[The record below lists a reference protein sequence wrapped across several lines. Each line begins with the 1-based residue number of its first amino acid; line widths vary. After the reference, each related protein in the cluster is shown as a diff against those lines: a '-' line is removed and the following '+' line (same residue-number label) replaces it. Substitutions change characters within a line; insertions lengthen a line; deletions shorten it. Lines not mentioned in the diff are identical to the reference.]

1 MDDVVRS
8 FFTEALDNAA
18 LQSQL
23 DPIWIRYEEAET
35 VEESQESINQ
45 LINLA
50 GMHGFKFTAVELDDV
65 MQESMEDEFLEVQSG
80 EKELSDAD
88 LDLVAAGKGFRPRRF
103 RRRRRRTPCSTLRRT
118 DKGAWRRLCRGK
130 GRRRR

>member
-8 FFTEALDNAA
+8 FFTEVLDNAA

-35 VEESQESINQ
+35 AQESQESIDQ

-88 LDLVAAGKGFRPRRF
+88 LDLVAAGKGFRPRRP

>member
-8 FFTEALDNAA
+8 FFTEVLDNAA

-103 RRRRRRTPCSTLRRT
+103 RRRRRTPCSTLRRT

>member
-8 FFTEALDNAA
+8 FFTEVLDNAA

-50 GMHGFKFTAVELDDV
+50 GMHGFKFTAVELDNV

-88 LDLVAAGKGFRPRRF
+88 LDLVAAGKGFRPRR
-103 RRRRRRTPCSTLRRT
+103 RRRRRAPCSTLRRT
-118 DKGAWRRLCRGK
+118 NKAAWRRLCRGK